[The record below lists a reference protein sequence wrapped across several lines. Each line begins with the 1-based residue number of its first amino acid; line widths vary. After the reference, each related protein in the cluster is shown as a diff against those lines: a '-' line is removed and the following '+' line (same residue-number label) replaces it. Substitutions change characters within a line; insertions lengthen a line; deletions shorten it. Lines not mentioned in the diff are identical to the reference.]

1 MKFKYK
7 TQFSSPIKPAVSEE
21 KDKYLAMASLQKIK
35 RFLPDIDVEKDI
47 DLLPIAFN
55 SFVANRV
62 NKNGDVVDTKTSIE
76 IFEHFKNKP
85 INVEHNRHHVVGTIL
100 TAGFSEFGTD
110 RPLTLEDVQNM
121 EGPFNVTLGGG
132 VWKVVDS
139 LISDKIEEAGD
150 PSSEHY
156 LRISASWELGF
167 DRYVLALV
175 DKDEKNLE
183 NAEIIS
189 DKDSIEELREFMKP
203 YGGTGMTDDGREI
216 FRKVVG
222 KNVVP
227 LGIGLTETPAADVKG
242 VIVKNNTTDIDI
254 KEEEKS
260 SNSEENPVT
269 KQISEPEAQENL
281 NNEKTISQAVKKVV
295 NENKD
300 STMQIKNIKDITDES
315 LKEVSASVISDFI
328 ESELEKASEQ
338 YTAEKREVED
348 ALSAAKE
355 DHDSLKGEHDKM
367 KEELESAKSAI
378 EQMEAEVAKRQ
389 KQEQF
394 NDRMSSLDEKYDL
407 TDEEREVIA
416 SDIKD
421 LGEEGYTDYS
431 KKMSVLLNSK
441 EKKEV
446 EASTEDLDQIGA
458 PIGPDGEKLPY
469 ASVKA
474 LMAEMKEDDLLEMGK
489 AIMKKYSAKLGLAT
503 EVEAEENTQ
512 EVVDEAIEK
521 ADVETEDVPVTSEAT
536 EPSIYNKYKEAFTVE
551 GFDIKL

>member
-7 TQFSSPIKPAVSEE
+7 TQFSSPVKPAVSEE
-21 KDKYLAMASLQKIK
+21 KDKYLAMASLQKIQK
-35 RFLPDIDVEKDI
+35 FLPDVDVEKDI

-62 NKNGDVVDTKTSIE
+62 NKNSDVVDTKTAID
-76 IFEHFKNKP
+76 IYEHFKNKP

-110 RPLTLEDVQNM
+110 RPLTLEDVKDTTA
-121 EGPFNVTLGGG
+121 PFNVTLGGV

-139 LISDKIEEAGD
+139 SMADMIEEAGD
-150 PSSEHY
+150 PSSENY

-167 DRYVLALV
+167 NDYELAIV
-175 DKDEKNLE
+175 DAGEKNLE
-183 NAEIIS
+183 NAEIVS
-189 DKDSIEELREFMKP
+189 DKDKISELKGYMKGF
-203 YGGTGMTDDGREI
+203 GGDGLTEDGKMI

-222 KNVVP
+222 ASVVP
-227 LGIGLTETPAADVKG
+227 LGIGLTQNPAADVEG
-242 VIVKNNTTDIDI
+242 IVVKKDSVDIEVKDNENLSSSDEDTT
-254 KEEEKS
+254 EK
-260 SNSEENPVT
+260 VV
-269 KQISEPEAQENL
+269 SEPVAEKNL
-281 NNEKTISQAVKKVV
+281 KNKKSVSHQPKTDV

-300 STMQIKNIKDITDES
+300 STIMEIKNIKDITDES

-355 DHDSLKGEHDKM
+355 ETDNLKGEHEKM

-378 EQMEAEVAKRQ
+378 EQMEAEKAKRQ

-394 NDRMSSLDEKYDL
+394 NERMASLDEKFDL

-421 LGEEGYTDYS
+421 LDEDGYTDYS
-431 KKMSVLLNSK
+431 KKMSVLLSSK
-441 EKKEV
+441 EKSEEV
-446 EASTEDLDQIGA
+446 EASQPADIALAPPGKEWMYALEKMSDEDKIDVA
-458 PIGPDGEKLPY
+458 
-469 ASVKA
+469 KA
-474 LMAEMKEDDLLEMGK
+474 LM
-489 AIMKKYSAKLGLAT
+489 KKYASQLGLAT
-503 EVEAEENTQ
+503 ETEGETEAAEENTQ
-512 EVVDEAIEK
+512 EVVDEAIEQ
-521 ADVETEDVPVTSEAT
+521 ADVQKESVPVTSEAS
-536 EPSIYNKYKEAFTVE
+536 EPTVFEKYKEAFTVE

>member
-1 MKFKYK
+1 MDFKYK
-7 TQFSSPIKPAVSEE
+7 TQFSSPVKPAVSEE

-35 RFLPDIDVEKDI
+35 RFLPDVDVEKDI

-110 RPLTLEDVQNM
+110 RPLTLEDVQGM
-121 EGPFNVTLGGG
+121 EGPFNVTLGGV

-167 DRYVLALV
+167 DKYVLALV
-175 DKDEKNLE
+175 NKDEKNLE

-189 DKDSIEELREFMKP
+189 DKDSIEELKEFMKSN
-203 YGGTGMTDDGREI
+203 GGTGVTDDGKEI

-222 KNVVP
+222 SNVVP
-227 LGIGLTETPAADVKG
+227 LGIGLTESPAADVKG
-242 VIVKNNTTDIDI
+242 VMVNDDGVDIHI
-254 KEEEKS
+254 KEKEKL
-260 SNSEENPVT
+260 SNSEKKQTTE
-269 KQISEPEAQENL
+269 QISEPEAQENL
-281 NNEKTISQAVKKVV
+281 NNEKTISQVVKKVV

-355 DHDSLKGEHDKM
+355 VSEKLQSEHDEM

-378 EQMEAEVAKRQ
+378 EKMEAEEAKRQ

-394 NDRMSSLDEKYDL
+394 SDRMNSLDEKYDL

-421 LGEEGYTDYS
+421 LDDEAYAGYS
-431 KKMSVLLNSK
+431 EKMGVLLSDK
-441 EKKEV
+441 EKKEA
-446 EASTEDLDQIGA
+446 EASEEAFA
-458 PIGPDGEKLPY
+458 PAGGKPYIDEFAKALKNLPVDDDETLL
-469 ASVKA
+469 AVKA
-474 LMAEMKEDDLLEMGK
+474 LM
-489 AIMKKYSAKLGLAT
+489 KKYGSKLLAS
-503 EVEAEENTQ
+503 EESEESEENAQ
-512 EVVDEAIEK
+512 EIVDEAIEK
-521 ADVETEDVPVTSEAT
+521 ADEETADVPVTSEAS

>member
-7 TQFSSPIKPAVSEE
+7 TQFSSPVKPAVSEE
-21 KDKYLAMASLQKIK
+21 KDKYLAMASLQKIQK
-35 RFLPDIDVEKDI
+35 FLPDVDVEKDI

-62 NKNGDVVDTKTSIE
+62 NKNSDVVDTKTAID
-76 IFEHFKNKP
+76 IYEHFKNKP

-110 RPLTLEDVQNM
+110 RPLTLEDVKDTTA
-121 EGPFNVTLGGG
+121 PFNVTLGGV

-139 LISDKIEEAGD
+139 SMADMIEEAGD
-150 PSSEHY
+150 PSSENY

-167 DRYVLALV
+167 NDYELAIV
-175 DKDEKNLE
+175 DAGEKNLE
-183 NAEIIS
+183 NAEIVS
-189 DKDSIEELREFMKP
+189 DKDKISELKGYMKGF
-203 YGGTGMTDDGREI
+203 GGDGLTEDGKMI

-222 KNVVP
+222 ASVVP
-227 LGIGLTETPAADVKG
+227 LGIGLTQNPAADVEG
-242 VIVKNNTTDIDI
+242 IVVKKDSVDIEVKDNENLSSSDEDTT
-254 KEEEKS
+254 EK
-260 SNSEENPVT
+260 VV
-269 KQISEPEAQENL
+269 SEPVAEKNL
-281 NNEKTISQAVKKVV
+281 KNKKSVSHQPKTDV

-300 STMQIKNIKDITDES
+300 STIMEIKNIKDITDES

-355 DHDSLKGEHDKM
+355 ETDNLKGEHEKM

-378 EQMEAEVAKRQ
+378 EQMEAEKAKRQ

-394 NDRMSSLDEKYDL
+394 NERMASLDEKFDL

-421 LGEEGYTDYS
+421 LDEDGYTDYS
-431 KKMSVLLNSK
+431 KKMSVLLSSK
-441 EKKEV
+441 EKSEEV
-446 EASTEDLDQIGA
+446 EASQPADIALAPPGKEWMYALEKMSDEDKIDVA
-458 PIGPDGEKLPY
+458 
-469 ASVKA
+469 KA
-474 LMAEMKEDDLLEMGK
+474 LM
-489 AIMKKYSAKLGLAT
+489 KKYASQLGLAT
-503 EVEAEENTQ
+503 ETEGETEAAEENTQ
-512 EVVDEAIEK
+512 EVVDDAIEQ
-521 ADVETEDVPVTSEAT
+521 ADVQKESVPVTSEAS
-536 EPSIYNKYKEAFTVE
+536 EPTVFEKYKEAFTVE